1 MTINNVKNRATK
13 FFSWH
18 GFSYNFSAVSHSKD
32 MERIRIFNGEGKT
45 KDERETCF
53 PNFAKQDTKN
63 KGGKRVDG

>member
-1 MTINNVKNRATK
+1 MAR
-13 FFSWH
+13 
-18 GFSYNFSAVSHSKD
+18 FSYNFSAVSHSKD

-45 KDERETCF
+45 NDERETCF